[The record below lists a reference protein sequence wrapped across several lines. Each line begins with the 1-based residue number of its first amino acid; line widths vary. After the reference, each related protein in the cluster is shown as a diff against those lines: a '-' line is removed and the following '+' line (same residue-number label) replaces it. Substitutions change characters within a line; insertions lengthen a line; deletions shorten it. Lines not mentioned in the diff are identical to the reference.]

1 MKLLHSKFT
10 LLEKHCKKLSLI
22 LLPSVFMEMETGS
35 GTIFCSFAYVE
46 VPLEK
51 PKKKGKNFKVKFP
64 IIFFSSQYF
73 VIKNF
78 LQKSTRNV

>member
-51 PKKKGKNFKVKFP
+51 PKKREKLQSEISYYFLFLS
-64 IIFFSSQYF
+64 IFRY
-73 VIKNF
+73 
-78 LQKSTRNV
+78 